1 MKQNKFVEWLKSP
14 KSDFVLLVIVLV
26 LLNVVAL
33 NGFFRFDLT
42 SSRSYSLS
50 KSSKQVVK
58 TLEEPLC
65 VKVFFSK
72 NLPSP
77 YNTIEQYLKDLLVEY
92 KGAANNNFSYEFY
105 NMDKEE
111 SQKIASEYRIRQKQ
125 IQEVKDNEVG
135 FKNVYM
141 GLALVYADTIEVLDD
156 ISNPNG
162 LEYTLTNTMTKMINT
177 TGALAGLEGRV
188 KLTLY
193 YSKALSDFGIKGFD
207 RLESAVS
214 SACNAV
220 NKKNLDKID
229 FEVVDPDS
237 ETLDELAQKYGI
249 SVLTWGNSG
258 KGTISAVIEYGDN
271 FKILPISLARGFFGS
286 YSIAGIEGLEDSIS
300 ESLSALVSRWDQIAY
315 VTSGGCR
322 SLSQS
327 DEGAFRLE
335 MLVSDKYELLEL
347 DLETEEIPSTV
358 KNLVING
365 PTQKFSKKAL
375 YKLDQFLM
383 KGGNLTVFADT
394 MKEIP
399 GETEY
404 SFPTYE
410 VQDTGLSEFLASY
423 GIILNNDYVMD
434 MNCYEQFQQGYGK
447 IPLYFIPSVD
457 QSGLNQ
463 KNDISKNL
471 AYVFTAQNSSIE
483 VDEKP
488 SIKYSVIAESS
499 PSSWSMSENIVLHP
513 MYLNPPDK
521 KDMAQ
526 KKLAVLAEGKFTSQF
541 DSNPDEKDTDSKS
554 TIDIGTSH
562 LSKAVQNGKIFV
574 MGTSTVTTPMLID
587 EQGSQPIALFVR
599 NVFDYMN
606 GNQDLCKMRT
616 KGLSL
621 NTLKNS
627 SVASIRTAKIFNQYV
642 LPLLIVAAGI
652 VVWRIRV
659 RHRKHILETYAST
672 DNRETLISKGSE
684 K

>member
-1 MKQNKFVEWLKSP
+1 M
-14 KSDFVLLVIVLV
+14 
-26 LLNVVAL
+26 
-33 NGFFRFDLT
+33 
-42 SSRSYSLS
+42 
-50 KSSKQVVK
+50 
-58 TLEEPLC
+58 
-65 VKVFFSK
+65 
-72 NLPSP
+72 
-77 YNTIEQYLKDLLVEY
+77 KDLLVEY

-271 FKILPISLARGFFGS
+271 FKVLPISLARGFFGS

-358 KNLVING
+358 KNLVINV
-365 PTQKFSKKAL
+365 FSGRSGIL
-375 YKLDQFLM
+375 QIV
-383 KGGNLTVFADT
+383 NLGSHCFTCGTVGSPIYTDT
-394 MKEIP
+394 YI
-399 GETEY
+399 
-404 SFPTYE
+404 
-410 VQDTGLSEFLASY
+410 
-423 GIILNNDYVMD
+423 
-434 MNCYEQFQQGYGK
+434 
-447 IPLYFIPSVD
+447 
-457 QSGLNQ
+457 
-463 KNDISKNL
+463 
-471 AYVFTAQNSSIE
+471 
-483 VDEKP
+483 
-488 SIKYSVIAESS
+488 
-499 PSSWSMSENIVLHP
+499 
-513 MYLNPPDK
+513 
-521 KDMAQ
+521 
-526 KKLAVLAEGKFTSQF
+526 
-541 DSNPDEKDTDSKS
+541 
-554 TIDIGTSH
+554 
-562 LSKAVQNGKIFV
+562 
-574 MGTSTVTTPMLID
+574 
-587 EQGSQPIALFVR
+587 
-599 NVFDYMN
+599 
-606 GNQDLCKMRT
+606 
-616 KGLSL
+616 
-621 NTLKNS
+621 
-627 SVASIRTAKIFNQYV
+627 
-642 LPLLIVAAGI
+642 
-652 VVWRIRV
+652 
-659 RHRKHILETYAST
+659 
-672 DNRETLISKGSE
+672 
-684 K
+684 